1 MRTNLNISYSPL
13 RRTLQSEC
21 GSRQVR
27 STVLP
32 ARSASRNTT
41 SPFFPCLELALIV
54 IFSLWAKSTDENARK
69 PTSQA
74 VSCQSFG
81 RTFANCCEQAIAQV
95 TPKRYTRLRN
105 LRNGDIAPAISRRH
119 CLTVIAGGTEG
130 GSGSCGTLSIGTVFK
145 RTRCSP
151 FHW

>member
-1 MRTNLNISYSPL
+1 MQRVELYQAGHAAFSMSSEVGRNICAPQPSLRTNLNISYSPL

-54 IFSLWAKSTDENARK
+54 IFSLWAKSTVCCNLDRITGENIAIILIDRWRCLLY
-69 PTSQA
+69 TS
-74 VSCQSFG
+74 
-81 RTFANCCEQAIAQV
+81 
-95 TPKRYTRLRN
+95 P
-105 LRNGDIAPAISRRH
+105 
-119 CLTVIAGGTEG
+119 
-130 GSGSCGTLSIGTVFK
+130 
-145 RTRCSP
+145 SP
-151 FHW
+151 RD